1 MVMFIKAS
9 GKMAW
14 LVAKESSLI
23 PKGPCTKANG
33 LTTHTTVK
41 VQNNGITTKLFTK
54 VILSMDLKQV
64 LENSNSMVIFMK
76 EISLTDNSTVK
87 ENTTSMK
94 LVRFMREIS
103 MRTRFMEVD

>member
-1 MVMFIKAS
+1 MTLT
-9 GKMAW
+9 MA
-14 LVAKESSLI
+14 
-23 PKGPCTKANG
+23 
-33 LTTHTTVK
+33 K
-41 VQNNGITTKLFTK
+41 VPNNGITTKLFTK

-94 LVRFMREIS
+94 LVRFMRVIS

>member
-1 MVMFIKAS
+1 MTHTM
-9 GKMAW
+9 
-14 LVAKESSLI
+14 AKE
-23 PKGPCTKANG
+23 P
-33 LTTHTTVK
+33 
-41 VQNNGITTKLFTK
+41 NNGITTKLFTK

-64 LENSNSMVIFMK
+64 PENLNSMVIFMK

-94 LVRFMREIS
+94 LVRFMRVIS

>member
-1 MVMFIKAS
+1 MTLT
-9 GKMAW
+9 MA
-14 LVAKESSLI
+14 
-23 PKGPCTKANG
+23 
-33 LTTHTTVK
+33 K
-41 VQNNGITTKLFTK
+41 VPNNGITTKLFTK

-64 LENSNSMVIFMK
+64 PENLNSMVIFMK

-103 MRTRFMEVD
+103 MRIRFMEVD